1 MPILV
6 TIVGSMDPVFNGQG
20 MEKTNELKEPKIQA
34 GDEVATPDVTITTSY
49 IYTTVDKAPRFR
61 HRPHVSTLPVAR
73 GGNATVYILG
83 GILPSLS
90 LRLSTKSALL
100 VFSFLS

>member
-34 GDEVATPDVTITTSY
+34 GDEVAIPDVTITTSY
-49 IYTTVDKAPRFR
+49 IYTTVDKVPEVPASASRINTPSGQGWKCNRL
-61 HRPHVSTLPVAR
+61 HM
-73 GGNATVYILG
+73 G